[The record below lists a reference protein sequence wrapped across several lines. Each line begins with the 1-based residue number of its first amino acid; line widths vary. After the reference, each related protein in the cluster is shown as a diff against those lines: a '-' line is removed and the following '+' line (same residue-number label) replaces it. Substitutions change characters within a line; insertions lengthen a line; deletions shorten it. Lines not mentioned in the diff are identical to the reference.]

1 MSLKTVAASDDFDPR
16 DERDGAESQ
25 SEVAPREERTA
36 PSGGIYSLPGVGP
49 AASRTRQF
57 YDDMAPKEDDSTE
70 VRVAKEVFRWSSA
83 AAGAAA
89 VAIVV
94 L

>member
-1 MSLKTVAASDDFDPR
+1 MSLNTVASDNFDPR
-16 DERDGAESQ
+16 DRDGAESPFEIARRAE
-25 SEVAPREERTA
+25 SST
-36 PSGGIYSLPGVGP
+36 PSGGIYSLPVVGP

-57 YDDMAPKEDDSTE
+57 YDEMAPNETDSTE

-89 VAIVV
+89 VAVVV